1 MKRTKSNKRKIANP
15 TKQRKSRIHAQRSII
30 AIKILLVA
38 SILAFAFFL
47 YTTIIGLGEELYKLT
62 SDMGFSTKKIT
73 IEGQQH
79 VKKSQIAQTLKLK
92 PGAPIFTL
100 SLTELKDKLEEIEWI
115 KSATVER
122 RLPDNIHI
130 SIVERTPIALGQK
143 DYKLY
148 IIDEEGVII
157 SEENLA
163 PYLSLPIITG
173 DGAEIYAPSL
183 IKTLKEDL
191 SLFNRIYSIIRVGE
205 RRWNVRF
212 DDDLEIKLPE
222 ERMKSAWKKVI
233 KLYKRNELFL
243 PDNACIDLRVENKIF
258 IEKK

>member
-1 MKRTKSNKRKIANP
+1 MKRTKSNKRKLANP
-15 TKQRKSRIHAQRSII
+15 TRQRKSRIHAQRSIL

-38 SILAFAFFL
+38 SILAFAGFL
-47 YTTIIGLGEELYKLT
+47 YTTIIGLGDELYKLT
-62 SDMGFSTKKIT
+62 GDIGFATNKIT

-92 PGAPIFTL
+92 PGTPIFTV

-115 KSATVER
+115 KSVTVER
-122 RLPDNIHI
+122 RLPNNIHI
-130 SIVERTPIALGQK
+130 SIVERIPLALGQK

-148 IIDEEGVII
+148 IIDEEGIII

-163 PYLSLPIITG
+163 PYMSLPIIIG

-183 IKTLKEDL
+183 IRMLKEDM

-212 DDDLEIKLPE
+212 DDDLEVKLPE
-222 ERMKSAWKKVI
+222 ERMKPAWKQVI
-233 KLYKRNELFL
+233 KLYKKNELFL
-243 PDNACIDLRVENKIF
+243 PDNACIDLRIANKIF